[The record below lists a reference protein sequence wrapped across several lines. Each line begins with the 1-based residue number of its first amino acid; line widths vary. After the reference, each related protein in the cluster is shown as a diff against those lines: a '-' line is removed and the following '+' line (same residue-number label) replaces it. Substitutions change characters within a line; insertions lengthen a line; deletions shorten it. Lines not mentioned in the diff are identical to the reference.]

1 MQLNWSRR
9 SLGGGGGEKG
19 GGKRGWKGENSGKCL
34 FPGKSIICVPLGCL
48 IAEKKCFKQKI
59 CMANFLSFYH
69 EPRAFWTA
77 YLAACLLIQNEHCC
91 FPSRPRLFTKGEG
104 YWAGKG
110 GERGFYKLDA
120 LALYL
125 RLLNNTP
132 SRYWLAPSPILF
144 VIFCSF
150 V

>member
-9 SLGGGGGEKG
+9 SLGGGGRERRGEEG
-19 GGKRGWKGENSGKCL
+19 LERGEFWEMSVPREKHNL
-34 FPGKSIICVPLGCL
+34 CVPLGCL
-48 IAEKKCFKQKI
+48 IAEKQCFKQKYVWPI
-59 CMANFLSFYH
+59 FYH
-69 EPRAFWTA
+69 FITNPGLFGPLIWLLVFSFRMNVAAF
-77 YLAACLLIQNEHCC
+77 
-91 FPSRPRLFTKGEG
+91 SRPRLFTKGGG

>member
-1 MQLNWSRR
+1 MYLDGKSETARNAIE
-9 SLGGGGGEKG
+9 LEPKVVGGGGE
-19 GGKRGWKGENSGKCL
+19 NSGGEEGLERGEFWEMSVPREKHNL
-34 FPGKSIICVPLGCL
+34 CVPLGCL

-77 YLAACLLIQNEHCC
+77 SLAACLLIQNEHCC

-132 SRYWLAPSPILF
+132 SRY
-144 VIFCSF
+144 
-150 V
+150 